1 MKIHHSI
8 TLEEV
13 MQLVEADEGYAI
25 CIHCGSHYDGHLEP
39 DAHDVLCDS
48 CETHNVCG
56 VEEILL
62 MLPFPSPFE
71 RL

>member
-1 MKIHHSI
+1 MKIHASI

-25 CIHCGSHYDGHLEP
+25 CTDCGAHYDGHLEP

-48 CETHNVCG
+48 CGTNNVCG

-62 MLPFPSPFE
+62 MMPFPAPFE
-71 RL
+71 RI